1 MEWQPRRFA
10 MFVCVC
16 SAVTDRQ
23 IERAI
28 AGGADH
34 LDAIAAETGAG
45 ACCGSC
51 RPLLLDIIEQHAG
64 ALPLA
69 A

>member
-1 MEWQPRRFA
+1 

-28 AGGADH
+28 ASGADH
-34 LDAIAAETGAG
+34 LDAITAETGAG

-51 RPLLLDIIEQHAG
+51 RPLLLEIIEQHAG

>member
-1 MEWQPRRFA
+1 

-16 SAVTDRQ
+16 SAVSDRQ
-23 IERAI
+23 VERAV
-28 AGGADH
+28 AEGADH
-34 LDAIAAETGAG
+34 LDALVARTGAG

-51 RPLLLDIIEQHAG
+51 RPLLLEIIEQHAV
-64 ALPLA
+64 AVPLA

>member
-1 MEWQPRRFA
+1 
-10 MFVCVC
+10 MFVCLC

-23 IERAI
+23 VECAV
-28 AGGADH
+28 ADGAAD
-34 LDAIAAETGAG
+34 LDSLATHTGAG

-51 RPLLLDIIEQHAG
+51 RPLLLEIIEQHG
-64 ALPLA
+64 IALPLA

>member
-1 MEWQPRRFA
+1 

-16 SAVTDRQ
+16 SAVSDRQ
-23 IERAI
+23 VERALEE
-28 AGGADH
+28 GADS
-34 LDAIAAETGAG
+34 LDALAAKTGAG

-51 RPLLLDIIEQHAG
+51 RPLLLNIIEERRYTPAM
-64 ALPLA
+64 A

>member
-1 MEWQPRRFA
+1 
-10 MFVCVC
+10 MFVCIC
-16 SAVTDRQ
+16 SAVSDRQ
-23 IERAI
+23 VEAAI
-28 AGGADH
+28 SSGADT
-34 LDAIAAETGAG
+34 LDALAAKTGAG

-51 RPLLLDIIEQHAG
+51 RPLLLDIIEQQTC

>member
-1 MEWQPRRFA
+1 

-16 SAVTDRQ
+16 NAVL
-23 IERAI
+23 ERAL
-28 AGGADH
+28 GEGADS
-34 LDAIAAETGAG
+34 LDALTAKTGAG

-51 RPLLLDIIEQHAG
+51 RPLLLNLIDEHRYTPA
-64 ALPLA
+64 LA

>member
-1 MEWQPRRFA
+1 

-16 SAVTDRQ
+16 NAVSDRQ
-23 IERAI
+23 VTRAI
-28 AGGADH
+28 DEGADT
-34 LDAIAAETGAG
+34 LDALAAQTGAG

-51 RPLLLDIIEQHAG
+51 RPLLLDLIDEHRYAP
-64 ALPLA
+64 ALA